1 MHDDKFFQRMTGWSR
16 KAKDRVEGCRGNE
29 AQTTQS
35 LVAPYLNEV
44 LGWDP
49 HDPNQVK
56 LEYPADLH
64 EEYRKAGEKVD
75 IALFR
80 GGKPWIF
87 IEVKAFGKDLG
98 GVEAPRQLRRYA
110 HGEGDLDF
118 CIFTDGIRW
127 KWFEKKIIGRRVELE
142 LFLDHD
148 VRVPK
153 KSEIRYLQALS
164 IRNNCDGRD
173 VRRIIAEERM
183 QRKFEEWFAE
193 ACKSPHDEFLN
204 LILRSC
210 GFPCESP
217 DREMAKSVWIRAVRA
232 VQAGDERL
240 GDESAGRTTEPQV
253 AGEKFEGPAVGEV
266 IPEPQKKSNNSGSQW
281 IWMEGQDTEWNVS
294 KSGRDMMAEVSARA
308 LDQGIDPIGLQE
320 SRNERHPSRRRRK
333 EIPGHP
339 GKWVNVNMTNEMQMK
354 WIDKMKGRMPSLRAE
369 RMVAGE
375 LRSAKEGRQ
384 QHEVG
389 NRKKSGPKIERWRWR
404 TESGGPWQEE
414 KIGSNLVLVI
424 AKCFLDRG
432 VEVYDLRQR
441 KGGVNWSEVP
451 DHPGNWIVKN
461 TGTPE
466 RIRWIEEMQSIMP
479 SLEVDFRP
487 VGGDWRSVRI
497 GYRGV

>member
-1 MHDDKFFQRMTGWSR
+1 MHDDEFFRRMTGWSR
-16 KAKDRVEGCRGNE
+16 KAKDRVEGCWGNE
-29 AQTTQS
+29 AQTTHS
-35 LVAPYLNEV
+35 LVDPYLDKV

-49 HDPNQVK
+49 QDSNQVK
-56 LEYPADLH
+56 REYPADQH
-64 EEYRKAGEKVD
+64 DEYRKAGGKVD

-80 GGKPWIF
+80 DGKPWIF
-87 IEVKAFGKDLG
+87 IEVKAVGTNLG
-98 GVEAPRQLRRYA
+98 GVEAPGQLRHYA
-110 HGEGDLDF
+110 KGEDDIDF
-118 CIFTDGIRW
+118 CIFTDGVRW
-127 KWFEKKIIGRRVELE
+127 KWFEKKVIDRKIKLE

-148 VRVPK
+148 VRMPK
-153 KSEIRYLQALS
+153 KGEIRYLQALS
-164 IRNNCDGRD
+164 IRNDYDRRD

-193 ACKSPHDEFLN
+193 ACKSPHDEFLK

-210 GFPCESP
+210 GFPCKSP

-266 IPEPQKKSNNSGSQW
+266 IPEPQKKSNHSGRQW
-281 IWMEGQDTEWNVS
+281 KWMEGEDTEWKVS
-294 KSGRDMMAEVSARA
+294 KSGSDMMAEVSARA
-308 LDQGIDPIGLQE
+308 LDKGIDPIGIGE
-320 SRNERHPSRRRRK
+320 SRDAKYRGRRK
-333 EIPGHP
+333 EVPGHP
-339 GKWVNVNMTNEMQMK
+339 EKCINVTTNTRQKEKWINEMK
-354 WIDKMKGRMPSLRAE
+354 SRMPSLRAE

-375 LRSAKEGRQ
+375 MRSAKEGRQ
-384 QHEVG
+384 QHEMG
-389 NRKKSGPKIERWRWR
+389 RRKKSGPKVELWRWR
-404 TESGGPWQEE
+404 TESGDPWQEE
-414 KIGSNLVLVI
+414 KTGSNLMLVI
-424 AKCFLDRG
+424 AKYFLDRG
-432 VEVYDLRQR
+432 VEVYDLRQK

-487 VGGDWRSVRI
+487 VGGDWRSVRM